1 MARLKSGILGPI
13 IGKLA
18 NLVGYIRRG
27 QPVIRTKP
35 KKKRKKKGPRSDAQK
50 EVNLRFKIVNS
61 FISVVNDFTNVSFKQ
76 DVAGT
81 TKIAQNGAASYNIK
95 RAITGKYPDL
105 RLDYPK
111 VLVSKGT
118 LPPPENPTV
127 EFEGNIL
134 TFKWD
139 VVPNSDYRLNR
150 DQVMMLAYMP
160 ANNKAN
166 YVLSG
171 ARRTEGTDTMEV
183 HVQKKDW
190 GQFVK
195 DNVIETYIAFI
206 SDDRQRISDSV
217 YVGQIVL

>member
-1 MARLKSGILGPI
+1 MG
-13 IGKLA
+13 
-18 NLVGYIRRG
+18 
-27 QPVIRTKP
+27 
-35 KKKRKKKGPRSDAQK
+35 
-50 EVNLRFKIVNS
+50 
-61 FISVVNDFTNVSFKQ
+61 
-76 DVAGT
+76 
-81 TKIAQNGAASYNIK
+81 
-95 RAITGKYPDL
+95 
-105 RLDYPK
+105 
-111 VLVSKGT
+111 VSKGT

-127 EFEGNIL
+127 EFEGDVL

-150 DQVMMLAYMP
+150 DQVMMLAYKP
-160 ANNKAN
+160 ANNMAK

-183 HVQKKDW
+183 HVRKKDW

-195 DNVIETYIAFI
+195 DTVIETYIAFI